1 MKKKHVRCLKSCDKA
16 SLVRREGS
24 TKGLWELR
32 VRAAETWP
40 ASQLLDTSPCRAGS
54 LWAVRAAQTSSLSVI
69 LRAKLRRDRLPS
81 WAEIHRSINVGSC
94 SALPSGFIASFNDRK
109 PRRAV
114 AVSYIYV
121 CYFRSAEK
129 LSHWVLKA
137 TGWYP
142 VGSLHQLVN
151 SLRSSAKVGTQDVV
165 ADVQQDWCKAWRWE
179 PQYPKRGVCG
189 GHQLPHP
196 AFTNLSLR
204 EAQRQM
210 LLSGIVL
217 L

>member
-1 MKKKHVRCLKSCDKA
+1 MKKKHVHCLKSCDKA

-32 VRAAETWP
+32 VRAAERCP

-54 LWAVRAAQTSSLSVI
+54 LWAVRAAETSSLSVI
-69 LRAKLRRDRLPS
+69 LRAKLRRDLLPS
-81 WAEIHRSINVGSC
+81 WAEIRRSTNVGSC
-94 SALPSGFIASFNDRK
+94 SALPSGFIASFNDQK

-114 AVSYIYV
+114 AVSHIYV

-129 LSHWVLKA
+129 LSRWVLKA

-151 SLRSSAKVGTQDVV
+151 ILRSSAKTGTQGVV
-165 ADVQQDWCKAWRWE
+165 ADVQQNGCKAWRWE
-179 PQYPKRGVCG
+179 PQDHKRGVCG
-189 GHQLPHP
+189 GHQLLHP
-196 AFTNLSLR
+196 AFTNSLR